1 MNRKLTDKQKAAL
14 WAQRQNANF
23 QASTRLEG
31 YNIELVELS
40 AEEIAQRLQAL
51 RRHYER

>member
-1 MNRKLTDKQKAAL
+1 MNKKLTDKQKAAL
-14 WAQRQNANF
+14 WAQQQNANF

-31 YNIELVELS
+31 YDSELVTLS
-40 AEEIAQRLQAL
+40 PAEVAQRLQAL